1 MLFLDS
7 IGKPGLTVTGEVRIR
22 TANDSTLWVELR
34 CTNLLDDPAVS
45 GVVVNT
51 HDITAR
57 KQVERELE
65 HQAFHDSLTSL
76 ANRALLKDRIDHALA
91 RRAPD
96 NDVAVVFCDLDGFKL
111 VNDTLGHDAGNEM
124 LRIAARRLSAAVRS
138 GDTVARLGGDEF
150 GVLLEG
156 SSRPVEDTAVIAERM
171 RDALSDPAEVAGIPL
186 IVTGSLG
193 YAVASE
199 GGQTTSE
206 ELLRDADTAMYR
218 AKGAGRNQIARYL
231 PSMRAADLSRAQI
244 ESDLRLAVTRGE
256 FVVHYQPVV
265 ELTTRRVVGFEA
277 LVRWDHPTR
286 GRLQPDDFV
295 AIAEDTGAIVDIG
308 MWVLNSAC
316 RTARSW
322 QRRMPDGAPFTMSVN
337 LSALQLADPRLVT
350 DVADALA
357 ASGLPPAALVLELT
371 ESVIVEKPDEVAS
384 RFRDLKALGVR
395 LAIDDFG
402 VGYSSLSYL
411 RQFPVDILKI
421 DRSFVEAIHRD
432 DQGEA
437 IVRGLLE
444 LARSLG
450 LDTIAEGIETDA
462 QWHALSLDGC
472 LLGQGYLFGKPHDE
486 RVATE
491 LLERQW
497 RLDRQVGARSGECLV
512 ARRIDAVGAPDGRR
526 ALLRVSVTSVRPT
539 RPARRP
545 GRRGTRRAHRR
556 RAASP

>member
-1 MLFLDS
+1 MRRRARSGTTGLSPPIRATPSSWSIANARVLDASAALHPLTGFLPGAVVGADSMSIVCEEDRGLAEVLFLDS
-7 IGKPGLTVTGEVRIR
+7 IGKPGLTVTGEARIR

-34 CTNLLDDPAVS
+34 CTNLLDDPAVR

-51 HDITAR
+51 HDITVR

-96 NDVAVVFCDLDGFKL
+96 NDVSVVFCDLDGFKL

-124 LRIAARRLSAAVRS
+124 LRIAARRLSASVRP

-156 SSRPVEDTAVIAERM
+156 SSRPVEDAAVLAERM
-171 RDALSDPAEVAGIPL
+171 RDALSDPAEVAGVPL

-218 AKGAGRNQIARYL
+218 AKAAGRNQIARYL

-244 ESDLRLAVTRGE
+244 ESDLRRAVARGE

-265 ELTTRRVVGFEA
+265 QLNTRRVVGLEA

-295 AIAEDTGAIVDIG
+295 AIAEETGAIVDIG
-308 MWVLNSAC
+308 MWVLRSAC
-316 RTARSW
+316 RTARGW
-322 QRRMPDGAPFTMSVN
+322 QQRMLDGAPFTMSVN
-337 LSALQLADPRLVT
+337 LSALQLADPGLVT

-357 ASGLPPAALVLELT
+357 LSGLPPAALVLELT
-371 ESVIVEKPDEVAS
+371 ESVIVDRPDEVAVQ
-384 RFRDLKALGVR
+384 FRGPQGTRRPARHRR
-395 LAIDDFG
+395 L
-402 VGYSSLSYL
+402 
-411 RQFPVDILKI
+411 R
-421 DRSFVEAIHRD
+421 
-432 DQGEA
+432 
-437 IVRGLLE
+437 RGLLV
-444 LARSLG
+444 
-450 LDTIAEGIETDA
+450 A
-462 QWHALSLDGC
+462 QLPAAVSGGHS
-472 LLGQGYLFGKPHDE
+472 Q
-486 RVATE
+486 
-491 LLERQW
+491 
-497 RLDRQVGARSGECLV
+497 DR
-512 ARRIDAVGAPDGRR
+512 P
-526 ALLRVSVTSVRPT
+526 LLR
-539 RPARRP
+539 
-545 GRRGTRRAHRR
+545 GRD
-556 RAASP
+556 PP